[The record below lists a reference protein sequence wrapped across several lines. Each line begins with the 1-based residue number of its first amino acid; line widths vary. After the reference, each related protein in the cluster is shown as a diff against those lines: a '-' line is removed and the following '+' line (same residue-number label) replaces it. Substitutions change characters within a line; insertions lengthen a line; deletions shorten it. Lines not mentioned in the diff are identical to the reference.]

1 MLSGGIDRQT
11 AGDAV
16 ALLQRQCRGDGKV
29 SASAIA
35 REDEQTVVRGEII
48 QVVEY
53 PLRCFQ
59 AVVMRCWEDVL
70 WGKPVVDRNK
80 ATAAIKA

>member
-35 REDEQTVVRGEII
+35 REDEQAVVRGEVI
-48 QVVEY
+48 QVVED
-53 PLRCFQ
+53 PLCRFQ
-59 AVVMRCWEDVL
+59 AVVMCCGEDVL

-80 ATAAIKA
+80 ATAAI